1 MIAME
6 ANTMQPTADLS
17 NWRQSPQNH
26 SAFQH
31 LPSEIATARV
41 TARDGA
47 AGFTKSAKSIKGF
60 ALRMPNGS
68 TLDLEQLLGA
78 TSTDAMVVL
87 RDGELVYE
95 TYRNGMEPNS
105 RHIAMSATK
114 AVIGLLTELLAM
126 DGAIE
131 LDVPVMKYVPEIA
144 ESPYA
149 GATARHLLDMRVGVV
164 FDEAQEKAYART
176 VGWEPPGSEKMGMQA
191 FFSSLRGPAREHG
204 GPFRYHS
211 ANTDLLG
218 WALERA
224 TSKKVQDLL
233 SERLW
238 AQIAVDDAALT
249 LDWAGFARSAGG
261 LCATAGDLA
270 RLGRLLS
277 ANGRLGQRQIIPGRI
292 VDDLVSGG
300 DRRAW
305 TAGHWAE
312 VFAPIS
318 RKMSYR
324 SGWYTIDGDPQVLF
338 AVGVH
343 GQNLFI
349 DRANDIVIAKFSSW
363 SQPTDGRS
371 LWLTHTAVAEIGRCL
386 SQA

>member
-1 MIAME
+1 
-6 ANTMQPTADLS
+6 MQPAADLS

-26 SAFQH
+26 SAFHH
-31 LPSEIATARV
+31 LPSEIATAQV
-41 TARDGA
+41 TAGREGA
-47 AGFTKSAKSIKGF
+47 AGFTNSAKSIKGF
-60 ALRMPNGS
+60 ALRLPNGS
-68 TLDLEQLLGA
+68 VLDLEQLLDA

-114 AVIGLLTELLAM
+114 AVVGLLTEMLAM
-126 DGAIE
+126 EGAIE
-131 LDVPVMKYVPEIA
+131 LDVPVTKYVREIA
-144 ESPYA
+144 DSPFA

-176 VGWEPPGSEKMGMQA
+176 VGWEPPGSERMGMQA
-191 FFSSLRGPAREHG
+191 FFSSLRGPAQEHG
-204 GPFRYHS
+204 VPFRYHS

-224 TSKKVQDLL
+224 TSKKLQDLL

-238 AQIAVDDAALT
+238 TQIAVDDAALT
-249 LDWAGFARSAGG
+249 LDWAGLARSAGG
-261 LCATAGDLA
+261 LCASIGDLA
-270 RLGRLLS
+270 RLGRVLS
-277 ANGRLGQRQIIPGRI
+277 ANGRLGQRQIVPSRV

-305 TAGHWAE
+305 TAGQWAE

-324 SGWYTIDGDPQVLF
+324 SGWYAIDGDP
-338 AVGVH
+338 
-343 GQNLFI
+343 
-349 DRANDIVIAKFSSW
+349 
-363 SQPTDGRS
+363 
-371 LWLTHTAVAEIGRCL
+371 
-386 SQA
+386 

>member
-1 MIAME
+1 
-6 ANTMQPTADLS
+6 MQSTDLS

-26 SAFQH
+26 SAFHH
-31 LPSEIATARV
+31 LPSEIATAQV
-41 TARDGA
+41 TAGREGA

-60 ALRMPNGS
+60 ALRLPNGP
-68 TLDLEQLLGA
+68 TLDLEQFLGA

-87 RDGELVYE
+87 REGELVYE

-114 AVIGLLTELLAM
+114 AVVGLLTEMLAM
-126 DGAIE
+126 EGAIE
-131 LDVPVMKYVPEIA
+131 LDVPVTKYVREIA
-144 ESPYA
+144 DSPFA

-176 VGWEPPGSEKMGMQA
+176 AGWEPPGSEKMGMQA

-261 LCATAGDLA
+261 LCASIGDLA
-270 RLGRLLS
+270 RLGRVLS
-277 ANGRLGQRQIIPGRI
+277 ANGRLGQRQIIPSRI

-305 TAGHWAE
+305 TAGQWAE
-312 VFAPIS
+312 VFAPMS

-324 SGWYTIDGDPQVLF
+324 SGWYTVDGEPQVLF
-338 AVGVH
+338 AMGVH

-363 SQPTDGRS
+363 SQPTDGRA
-371 LWLTHTAVAEIGRCL
+371 LWLTHTAVAEIGRRL

>member
-1 MIAME
+1 ME
-6 ANTMQPTADLS
+6 GNTMQPAADLS

-26 SAFQH
+26 SSFRH

-41 TARDGA
+41 AAGQVGA

-60 ALRMPNGS
+60 TLRLPNGS
-68 TLDLEQLLGA
+68 VLDLEQFLGA

-105 RHIAMSATK
+105 RHITMSATK
-114 AVIGLLTELLAM
+114 AVVGLVTEMLAM

-131 LDVPVMKYVPEIA
+131 LDVPVTKYVPEIA
-144 ESPYA
+144 DSPFA

-176 VGWEPPGSEKMGMQA
+176 AGWEPPGSEKMGMQA
-191 FFSSLRGPAREHG
+191 FFLSLRGPVREHG

-218 WALERA
+218 WVLERA
-224 TSKKVQDLL
+224 TSRKVQDLL

-238 AQIAVDDAALT
+238 TQIAVDDGALT

-261 LCATAGDLA
+261 LCASIGDLA
-270 RLGRLLS
+270 RLGRVLS
-277 ANGRLGQRQIIPGRI
+277 ANGRRAQRQIVPSR
-292 VDDLVSGG
+292 VVEDLVSGG
-300 DRRAW
+300 DRAAW
-305 TAGHWAE
+305 TDGQFAE

-324 SGWYTIDGDPQVLF
+324 SGWYTVDDDPQVLF
-338 AVGVH
+338 ALGVH

-363 SQPTDGRS
+363 SQPVDGQA
-371 LWLTHTAVAEIGRCL
+371 LWLTHAAVAEIGRCL